1 MYQSDSDEEV
11 LDLAPNQ
18 VLPVANL
25 PDSFDGVPQ
34 DGLEYLFTVRCF
46 SCSFSPH
53 LPIPFLSKASAA
65 TYKLEPWDL
74 N

>member
-1 MYQSDSDEEV
+1 MYQSDSDDEV
-11 LDLAPNQ
+11 LELAPNQ

-46 SCSFSPH
+46 SFSFSLY
-53 LPIPFLSKASAA
+53 LPIPFLSKTSAA
-65 TYKLEPWDL
+65 TCKLEQ
-74 N
+74 